1 MCVIHIKALRNKLI
15 KSLKIILAFF
25 IKRRIFNDKWSY
37 INNLVHDAAEQA
49 IVIVFVSVFF
59 GLPTLKDNILFK
71 VQL

>member
-1 MCVIHIKALRNKLI
+1 MCVIYIKALRNKLI

-37 INNLVHDAAEQA
+37 IDDLVHYTAEQT
-49 IVIVFVSVFF
+49 IIIVFVSVPF
-59 GLPTLKDNILFK
+59 GLRTLKDNILLK